1 MKLICCQRKNTTM
14 RHKIGFKQGEVSK
27 TQSSNPISENDIEM
41 AMNTDRQEKQQL
53 ASSKH
58 TSDQQKQS
66 TDTSVKSFNLYS
78 ELNFE
83 QLQFQYKTVFK
94 NIIEAHQR
102 FQLYYRIANINK
114 GSQLG
119 KVFKFKHE
127 QIEAYIESL
136 FNSKKMIE
144 DQIQYYI
151 EYVSE
156 NLNIKE
162 NFVIQDNVD
171 EEFEEQIDM
180 DSIEIEDIDSPK
192 NQVTGAMS

>member
-1 MKLICCQRKNTTM
+1 M
-14 RHKIGFKQGEVSK
+14 
-27 TQSSNPISENDIEM
+27 
-41 AMNTDRQEKQQL
+41 
-53 ASSKH
+53 
-58 TSDQQKQS
+58 
-66 TDTSVKSFNLYS
+66 
-78 ELNFE
+78 
-83 QLQFQYKTVFK
+83 
-94 NIIEAHQR
+94 
-102 FQLYYRIANINK
+102 
-114 GSQLG
+114 G